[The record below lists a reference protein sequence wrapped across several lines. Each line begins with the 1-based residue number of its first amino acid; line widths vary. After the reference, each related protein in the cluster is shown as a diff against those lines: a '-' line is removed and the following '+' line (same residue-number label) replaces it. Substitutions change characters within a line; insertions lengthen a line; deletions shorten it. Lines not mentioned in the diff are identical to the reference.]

1 MEQWILN
8 VTGMIFL
15 HMWSYARVLLGK
27 SKVGS
32 HLQRQI
38 KQTQQCLWAQ
48 ICSQAQ
54 VFAQDEY
61 NAFKQKSLKPWKIR
75 CIHCQRSQSKPFCR
89 SVCNRGM
96 ISCAKEQ
103 KQFLLSSVIFF
114 LKHWLSLPS
123 PGIHRPR
130 SMKCK
135 WLGQQKGIE
144 GVQFLSM
151 RSILEAMQQD
161 CKKSI
166 FSVPAWQTQE
176 ICVTNGWRQQ
186 GNKSLPL
193 WYVWICKL

>member
-135 WLGQQKGIE
+135 
-144 GVQFLSM
+144 
-151 RSILEAMQQD
+151 
-161 CKKSI
+161 
-166 FSVPAWQTQE
+166 
-176 ICVTNGWRQQ
+176 
-186 GNKSLPL
+186 
-193 WYVWICKL
+193 